1 MPSPYAQS
9 AYDRVVGDL
18 IQSDLQSGLATNTI
32 ALSPPSIV
40 DQFDRN
46 TKITINIHEGAKL
59 VNCLGSFI
67 NREFLDEVLGPLN
80 VAAMDISGY
89 TTTHDLLADLF
100 TQYGVLLDPS
110 DILLEQLADN
120 GGTITATPDSYGW
133 LGTFTFT
140 ADVLIYPP
148 LLRSRNERLLVTRSG
163 KFLRALYPTYPPLP
177 LEE

>member
-1 MPSPYAQS
+1 MPTPYERS

-32 ALSPPSIV
+32 TLSPPSIV

-67 NREFLDEVLGPLN
+67 NREFLDDVLGPLN
-80 VAAMDISGY
+80 VAAMDISSY
-89 TTTHDLLADLF
+89 TTTHDLLDDLF
-100 TQYGVLLDPS
+100 DQYEVRLDPE

-120 GGTITATPDSYGW
+120 GGTITAAPNSYGW
-133 LGTFTFT
+133 IGTFTFT

-148 LLRSRNERLLVTRSG
+148 LIRSRSERLLVTRSG

-177 LEE
+177 PS